1 MATTVYC
8 DDAGFTGDNLLDAAQ
23 PFFAYAAVAI
33 EPKEAAALV
42 AELRS
47 AFNLSSAEL
56 KGRLLYGRSIA
67 PELLGRLV
75 DVLGNRVS
83 VALNNKLFSLGGKF
97 FEYVYD
103 PSIKTNN
110 RFFYDRRTHFYVA
123 TALWAYLSAG
133 DAAAGQIAQR
143 FENLMRRRAGDALVY
158 LNDSTD
164 LARLEA
170 MEPIIRFANAT
181 RDVVLAE
188 IDELAD
194 VSGRIKF
201 VLDLSFSSAKSV
213 LATLGER
220 FGLLDV
226 VMDESQPLEAF
237 ANFFSHFIGVNEIK
251 YITVGGR
258 TRPLNFCLKR
268 TVQFAS
274 SKTDPGLQLADIV
287 ASFAAAAARDRDS
300 ERGGLM
306 LQRLLPVLDPDT
318 VWPNLAD
325 IDLREKTA
333 ILNMCLISELADRA
347 ERGQPLLLGID
358 RYYDTMSQR
367 YDDDPPVLN

>member
-33 EPKEAAALV
+33 EPSEAAALV
-42 AELRS
+42 SELRS
-47 AFNLSSAEL
+47 AFNLSAGEL

-67 PELLGRLV
+67 PELLRRLI
-75 DVLGNRVS
+75 DMLGNRIS
-83 VALNNKLFSLGGKF
+83 VALNDKLFSLAGKF

-110 RFFYDRRTHFYVA
+110 RFFYERGTHFYVS
-123 TALWAYLSAG
+123 TALWAYLSAD

-143 FENLMRRRAGDALVY
+143 FEALMRRRAGDTLVY
-158 LNDSTD
+158 LNDHAD

-170 MEPIIRFANAT
+170 LEPIIRFANAT
-181 RDVVLAE
+181 RNVVLAE
-188 IDELAD
+188 LDELAD
-194 VSGRIKF
+194 ESGRIKF

-213 LATLGER
+213 LATVGER

-226 VMDESQPLEAF
+226 TMDESQPLEAF
-237 ANFFSHFIGVNEIK
+237 AGFFSNFVGVSEVN

-268 TVQFAS
+268 AVQFAS

-287 ASFAAAAARDRDS
+287 ASFAASAARDRAS
-300 ERGGLM
+300 ERGGRM
-306 LQRLLPVLDPDT
+306 LQQLLPVLDPDT
-318 VWPNLAD
+318 VWPSPGD
-325 IDLREKTA
+325 IDLRKKA
-333 ILNMCLISELADRA
+333 VMLNMCLISELADRA
-347 ERGQPLLLGID
+347 ERGQPLLHGIE

-367 YDDDPPVLN
+367 YDDDPPVL